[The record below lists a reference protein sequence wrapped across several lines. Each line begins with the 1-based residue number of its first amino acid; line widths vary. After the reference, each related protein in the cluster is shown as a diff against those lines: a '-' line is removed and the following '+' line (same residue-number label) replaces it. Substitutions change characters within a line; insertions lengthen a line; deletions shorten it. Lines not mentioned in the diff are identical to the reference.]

1 MYVYLL
7 LDGCAQLKLMT
18 TISKAL
24 EGLRLTNRH
33 FYLNRKNLVEIK
45 KLS

>member
-7 LDGCAQLKLMT
+7 LDGCAQLNLIT

-24 EGLRLTNRH
+24 EELKLRNQHR
-33 FYLNRKNLVEIK
+33 FYIPIDYVPTLPV
-45 KLS
+45 